1 MKRTLCGLA
10 AFLIACCTFC
20 ACSEA
25 PPPPPPPQSE
35 FVQAVNEALKQEK
48 TVRYICGLQE
58 SEVLCEE
65 AQKLADIIGQV
76 ECTDDKTGEEKIAVG
91 LKNIQCFA
99 SFVRKKSDLKSEG
112 LYVDFIADS
121 KGYLTPE
128 DVAEKIA
135 CYESQTFTQIGWSP
149 ALRPA
154 VDRNGFWDGI
164 TANKTYVL
172 VLSTQPILD
181 GTMGEGGL
189 TGTLPQGENTE
200 KTNEPEPEE
209 LPAPED
215 LPAVPVQ

>member
-10 AFLIACCTFC
+10 AFLMACCTFC

-65 AQKLADIIGQV
+65 AQKGLDIMKQV
-76 ECTDDKTGEEKIAVG
+76 ESTVGKTEEEKASICKNNIA
-91 LKNIQCFA
+91 CFTKHLLWRRQVEK
-99 SFVRKKSDLKSEG
+99 SGYKVRTLMDATKK
-112 LYVDFIADS
+112 
-121 KGYLTPE
+121 LTPE
-128 DVAEKIA
+128 DVAKEILKH
-135 CYESQTFTQIGWSP
+135 ENTTFTQIGWRQGDLPNLQS
-149 ALRPA
+149 
-154 VDRNGFWDGI
+154 GGEWDGI
-164 TANKTYVL
+164 SGRDTYVL
-172 VLSTQPILD
+172 VLSTQPILE

-189 TGTLPQGENTE
+189 TGTLPQGENTP
-200 KTNEPEPEE
+200 KTNETETG
-209 LPAPED
+209 D